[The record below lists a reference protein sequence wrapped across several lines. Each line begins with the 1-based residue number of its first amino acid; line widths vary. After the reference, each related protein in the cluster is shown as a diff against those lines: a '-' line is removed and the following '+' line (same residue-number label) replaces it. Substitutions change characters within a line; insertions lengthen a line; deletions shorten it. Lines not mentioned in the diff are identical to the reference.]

1 MNRLDFLKSAQYF
14 VEKGWGSYKEL
25 IEMTMKDF
33 IEIKIA
39 IESNANED
47 KLEQSLADAKKI

>member
-1 MNRLDFLKSAQYF
+1 
-14 VEKGWGSYKEL
+14 
-25 IEMTMKDF
+25 MKDF